1 MLANN
6 KNNNNAIYKKDCLL
20 LFHVSTKLNLKGG
33 FYFLSRF
40 HLELV
45 HSKNLC
51 LEVQLGI

>member
-1 MLANN
+1 MINN
-6 KNNNNAIYKKDCLL
+6 KNNNNAIYRKDWL

-45 HSKNLC
+45 HFKNLC